1 MTITAGKCS
10 KHIKKFF
17 TYGLKKNALPYFLHC
32 KNKPFLMNSKYVQK
46 YSLEFVPKSVINRYI
61 QDKRRIK
68 KEEE

>member
-17 TYGLKKNALPYFLHC
+17 TNGLKKNVLPYFLHC

-68 KEEE
+68 KEE